1 MARPPMP
8 PLAAPHIFE
17 WLRELGMIQI
27 DGNGRR
33 PISWTEIRN
42 WQEATFAPRNALI
55 ARLLHAMS
63 VAYLTE
69 THLAENPGRPSPWP
83 DFIAHVDQ
91 EAAERQLRA
100 VLG

>member
-1 MARPPMP
+1 MP
-8 PLAAPHIFE
+8 PLDAVHIFE
-17 WLRELGMIQI
+17 WLREIGPIQI

-42 WQEATFAPRNALI
+42 WQEATFAPRNAAI
-55 ARLLHAMS
+55 ARLLRAMS

-69 THLAENPGRPSPWP
+69 SHLAEDTSRPSPWQ
-83 DFIAHVDQ
+83 DFLVHVDQ
-91 EAAERQLRA
+91 EANERQLRA